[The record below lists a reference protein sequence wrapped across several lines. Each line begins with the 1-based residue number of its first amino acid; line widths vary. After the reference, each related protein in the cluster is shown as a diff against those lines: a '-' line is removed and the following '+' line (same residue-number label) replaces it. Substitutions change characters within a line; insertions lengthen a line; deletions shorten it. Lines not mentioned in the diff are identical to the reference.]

1 MNFLVIISPTSR
13 ELVLLAWQSPAPSCC
28 ALSQYSLASTGLG
41 KENIVEMEKILSLA
55 RLKRIN
61 NFNIYHVFKSKGFS
75 VCSSCL
81 FQKQLFPAPCP
92 GYFLASWVHG
102 WVRALDRVTGGQQRG
117 ETLNIHQLT
126 CRASTGPAA
135 DQPCGSLEAPRI
147 QVNGTL
153 VCAPRPPYPQS

>member
-41 KENIVEMEKILSLA
+41 KENIVEMEKNLSLA

-61 NFNIYHVFKSKGFS
+61 NFNIYHVFKSKGFL

-81 FQKQLFPAPCP
+81 FQKQLFPVPCP
-92 GYFLASWVHG
+92 GGRGNRSLLLASWVHG
-102 WVRALDRVTGGQQRG
+102 WVRALDRVTGGQQGGWDTQYTPADMSRFNRTSSRSTLRILGGSSHPG
-117 ETLNIHQLT
+117 EWHL
-126 CRASTGPAA
+126 S
-135 DQPCGSLEAPRI
+135 
-147 QVNGTL
+147 
-153 VCAPRPPYPQS
+153 VCS